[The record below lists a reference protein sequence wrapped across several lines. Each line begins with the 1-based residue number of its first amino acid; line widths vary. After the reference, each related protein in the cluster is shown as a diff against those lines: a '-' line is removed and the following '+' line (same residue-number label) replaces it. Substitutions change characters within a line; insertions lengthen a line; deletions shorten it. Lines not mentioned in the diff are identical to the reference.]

1 MKIAYRNLIFVCA
14 TVLSEIASG
23 QSGKAVCYTS
33 SLKPRE
39 VKMKRIALAL
49 LLLRS
54 ICVLAQP
61 APENSNPKVRAI
73 TAFVRI
79 DRTNFMKQIE
89 DTVVVLRRAES
100 EFKSNGYEVE
110 TVRITTQP
118 LAELVSG
125 LSEEQALAFLKN
137 LDDLSATE
145 KFIPNIGPALLRDS
159 DDPSTMHLLE
169 RVLSTLPHLN
179 ASAIIADESGIHW
192 HSIRH
197 SAELVKYVEENS
209 PRSQGNFNFAVTA
222 MLKPYTPFYPGSYH
236 DGNGRQFAFGFET
249 ANVVRDVFARD
260 KGNAEAA
267 ISDLTTALTMHAKLA
282 DSVGNKIAAETGWT
296 YLGLDPTATALGD
309 VSIAGAIEAF
319 TGARFGSSGTIT
331 AARIIT
337 TAERG
342 VPVKQVGYAGLM
354 LPVLEDK
361 LLAQR
366 WAQSTYDV
374 DSLLAYSAVCA
385 TGLDTVP
392 LPGEISV
399 EQIERIF
406 ADIASLAFKWNKPL
420 AGRILPV
427 KGKKAG
433 DQTEY
438 QDPYLFNT
446 MLRPLP

>member
-1 MKIAYRNLIFVCA
+1 
-14 TVLSEIASG
+14 
-23 QSGKAVCYTS
+23 
-33 SLKPRE
+33 
-39 VKMKRIALAL
+39 MKRITIVL

-54 ICVLAQP
+54 ICVLSQA
-61 APENSNPKVRAI
+61 APPKSNPKVRAI

-79 DRTNFMKQIE
+79 DHTNFQKQIE
-89 DTVVVLRRAES
+89 DAVVVLRHAES
-100 EFKSNGYEVE
+100 EFKSVGYEVE
-110 TVRITTQP
+110 SIRITTQP

-125 LSEEQALAFLKN
+125 LSEEQAFAFLKN

-145 KFIPNIGPALLRDS
+145 KFIPNIGPASLLDS
-159 DDPSTMHLLE
+159 DDPQTMHLLE

-179 ASAIIADESGIHW
+179 ASAIIADERGIHW
-192 HSIRH
+192 NSIHR
-197 SAELVKYVEENS
+197 SAELVKYLSENS
-209 PRSQGNFNFAVTA
+209 LHSQGNFNFAVTA

-236 DGNGRQFAFGFET
+236 NGNGRQFSIGFET
-249 ANVVRDVFARD
+249 ANVVREVFAKD
-260 KGNAEAA
+260 KGNVEAA
-267 ISDLTTALTMHAKLA
+267 IADLTAALTVHAKTA
-282 DSVGNKIAAETGWT
+282 DSVGSKISSATGWT

-337 TAERG
+337 TAEKA
-342 VPVKQVGYAGLM
+342 VPVQQVGYSGLM

-366 WAQSTYDV
+366 WAQSTYNV

-399 EQIERIF
+399 EQIERVF
-406 ADIASLAFKWNKPL
+406 TDIASLAFKWNKPL

-433 DQTEY
+433 DQTDF
-438 QDPYLFNT
+438 QNPYLFNT
-446 MLRPLP
+446 VLRPLP

>member
-1 MKIAYRNLIFVCA
+1 MENPANGTIE
-14 TVLSEIASG
+14 SE
-23 QSGKAVCYTS
+23 CYTS
-33 SLKPRE
+33 AVMPRE

-49 LLLRS
+49 LLLRCT
-54 ICVLAQP
+54 CVLSQVI
-61 APENSNPKVRAI
+61 PEKPNPKVRAI
-73 TAFVRI
+73 TAFVRV
-79 DRTNFMKQIE
+79 DRTNFLKQIE
-89 DTVVVLRRAES
+89 DAVVVLRRAES
-100 EFKSNGYEVE
+100 EFKSLGYDVE
-110 TVRITTQP
+110 TIRITTQP

-125 LSEEQALAFLKN
+125 LSEEQALAFLKEF
-137 LDDLSATE
+137 DDLSAKE
-145 KFIPNIGPALLRDS
+145 KFIPNIGPASLRDS
-159 DDPSTMHLLE
+159 DDASTMRLLE

-192 HSIRH
+192 NSIRR
-197 SAELVKYVEENS
+197 SAELVKYVAENS
-209 PRSQGNFNFAVTA
+209 PRGQGNFNFAVTA

-236 DGNGRQFAFGFET
+236 NGIGRQFAFGFET
-249 ANVVRDVFARD
+249 ANVVRDVFVKD
-260 KGNAEAA
+260 KGNVEAA
-267 ISDLTTALTMHAKLA
+267 ISDLTTALTVHAKLA
-282 DSVGNKIAAETGWT
+282 DSVGNKVAAATGWT

-319 TGARFGSSGTIT
+319 TGARFGSSGTLT

-337 TAERG
+337 TAEKA
-342 VPVKQVGYAGLM
+342 VPVKQVGYSGLM

-392 LPGEISV
+392 LPGDISV
-399 EQIERIF
+399 EQIERVF

-433 DQTEY
+433 DQTDF

-446 MLRPLP
+446 TLRSLP

>member
-1 MKIAYRNLIFVCA
+1 
-14 TVLSEIASG
+14 
-23 QSGKAVCYTS
+23 
-33 SLKPRE
+33 
-39 VKMKRIALAL
+39 MKRIALAL

-54 ICVLAQP
+54 ICVLSQVI
-61 APENSNPKVRAI
+61 PEKSNPKVRAI

-79 DRTNFMKQIE
+79 DRTNFQKQIE
-89 DTVVVLRRAES
+89 ETVVVLRRAGS
-100 EFKSNGYEVE
+100 EFKSIGYQVE
-110 TVRITTQP
+110 SIRITTQP

-137 LDDLSATE
+137 LDDVSATE
-145 KFIPNIGPALLRDS
+145 KFILNIGPALLHDS
-159 DDPSTMHLLE
+159 DDPSTTRLLE

-192 HSIRH
+192 NSIRR
-197 SAELVKYVEENS
+197 SAELVKYVAENS

-236 DGNGRQFAFGFET
+236 TGNGRQFAFGFET
-249 ANVVRDVFARD
+249 ANVVRDVFAQD
-260 KGNAEAA
+260 KGNVEAA
-267 ISDLTTALTMHAKLA
+267 ISDLTAALTVHAKLA
-282 DSVGNKIAAETGWT
+282 ESIGNRVAAATGWT

-309 VSIAGAIEAF
+309 VSIAGAMEAF
-319 TGARFGSSGTIT
+319 TGARFGSSGTLT

-337 TAERG
+337 AAEKA
-342 VPVKQVGYAGLM
+342 VPVQQVGYSGLM

-392 LPGEISV
+392 LPGDITV

-427 KGKKAG
+427 RGKKAG
-433 DQTEY
+433 DQTEF
-438 QDPYLFNT
+438 QNPSLFNT
-446 MLRPLP
+446 MLRPMP

>member
-1 MKIAYRNLIFVCA
+1 M
-14 TVLSEIASG
+14 SIASDEETRNG
-23 QSGKAVCYTS
+23 PVAPVCYTS
-33 SLKPRE
+33 SQMSPE
-39 VKMKRIALAL
+39 VKMRHFALAL
-49 LLLRS
+49 LLLSS
-54 ICVLAQP
+54 ISVFSQQ
-61 APENSNPKVRAI
+61 APERSNPKVRAI

-79 DRTNFMKQIE
+79 DRTNFIKQIE

-110 TVRITTQP
+110 SVRITTQP
-118 LAELVSG
+118 LGELVSG

-145 KFIPNIGPALLRDS
+145 KFIPNIGPASLRDS

-179 ASAIIADESGIHW
+179 ASAIIADEGGIHW
-192 HSIRH
+192 HSIRR
-197 SAELVKYVEENS
+197 SAELVKYVAENS
-209 PRSQGNFNFAVTA
+209 PHSQGNFNFAVTA

-260 KGNAEAA
+260 KGNVEAA

-309 VSIAGAIEAF
+309 VSIAAAIEAF

-337 TAERG
+337 TAEKV

-399 EQIERIF
+399 EQIERMF

-433 DQTEY
+433 DQTEF
-438 QDPYLFNT
+438 QGPYLFNT
-446 MLRPLP
+446 VLRPLP

>member
-1 MKIAYRNLIFVCA
+1 
-14 TVLSEIASG
+14 
-23 QSGKAVCYTS
+23 
-33 SLKPRE
+33 
-39 VKMKRIALAL
+39 MKRIALAL

-54 ICVLAQP
+54 ICVFSQV
-61 APENSNPKVRAI
+61 APEKSNPKVRAI

-79 DRTNFMKQIE
+79 DRTNFLKQIE

-100 EFKSNGYEVE
+100 EFKSAGYEVE
-110 TVRITTQP
+110 TIRITTQP
-118 LAELVSG
+118 LADLVSG
-125 LSEEQALAFLKN
+125 FSEDQAVGFLTS
-137 LDDLSATE
+137 LDDLSAKE
-145 KFIPNIGPALLRDS
+145 KFIPNIGPASLHDS
-159 DDPSTMHLLE
+159 DDPATMRLLE

-179 ASAIIADESGIHW
+179 ASAIIADEGGIHW
-192 HSIRH
+192 KSIRR
-197 SAELVKYVEENS
+197 SAELVKFVEENS

-236 DGNGRQFAFGFET
+236 DGNGRKFAFGFET
-249 ANVVRDVFARD
+249 ANIVRDVFAKD
-260 KGNAEAA
+260 KGDVEAA
-267 ISDLTTALTMHAKLA
+267 ISDLTAALTKHAKLA
-282 DSVGNKIAAETGWT
+282 DSIGNKVATATGWT

-337 TAERG
+337 TAEKAI
-342 VPVKQVGYAGLM
+342 PVQQVGYSGLM

-392 LPGEISV
+392 LPGDISV
-399 EQIERIF
+399 EQVERVF

-433 DQTEY
+433 DQTDF
-438 QDPYLFNT
+438 QDPFLFNT
-446 MLRPLP
+446 LLRPLP

>member
-1 MKIAYRNLIFVCA
+1 MVSGLKLRHIAV
-14 TVLSEIASG
+14 
-23 QSGKAVCYTS
+23 
-33 SLKPRE
+33 
-39 VKMKRIALAL
+39 AL

-54 ICVLAQP
+54 ICLLSQVS
-61 APENSNPKVRAI
+61 PEKPKVRAI

-79 DRTNFMKQIE
+79 DRANVQKQVE
-89 DTVVVLRRAES
+89 ETVVVLRRAES
-100 EFKSNGYEVE
+100 EFKAVGYEVE
-110 TVRITTQP
+110 TIRITTQP

-125 LSEEQALAFLKN
+125 LSEEQALAFLKKF
-137 LDDLSATE
+137 DDLSATE
-145 KFIPNIGPALLRDS
+145 NFIPNIGPASLRDS

-179 ASAIIADESGIHW
+179 ASAIIADENGIHW
-192 HSIRH
+192 NAIRR

-236 DGNGRQFAFGFET
+236 TGDGRQFAFGFET
-249 ANVVRDVFARD
+249 ANVVRDVFAKD
-260 KGNAEAA
+260 KGNVEAA
-267 ISDLTTALTMHAKLA
+267 ISDLTNGLTTHAKLA
-282 DSVGNKIAAETGWT
+282 DSIGNKVAAATGWS

-309 VSIAGAIEAF
+309 VSIGGAIEAF
-319 TGARFGSSGTIT
+319 TGARFGSSGTLT

-337 TAERG
+337 TAEKAI
-342 VPVKQVGYAGLM
+342 PVRQVGYSGLM
-354 LPVLEDK
+354 LPVLEDR

-366 WAQSTYDV
+366 WAESTYDV

-392 LPGEISV
+392 LPGDISV

-406 ADIASLAFKWNKPL
+406 GDIASLAFKWNKPL
-420 AGRILPV
+420 AGRLLPV

-433 DQTEY
+433 DRTDF

-446 MLRPLP
+446 ALRPLP